1 MAWPGWRKKQ
11 SLMSSSVLE
20 VGANLGIIK
29 RASSKTTSFPRVIN
43 HQIILASCTFL
54 SRGDA
59 LEYCEV
65 WTTARLKWFIFLQQ
79 PHGRHF
85 SSPPSFSFSCNFHS
99 WTVQGLASKTSERFK
114 APVSEAKYLRSASR
128 ISILITSIIVNFL
141 INLHNL
147 PSSCCTPTNT
157 VIFVLIF

>member
-1 MAWPGWRKKQ
+1 MFLNSQITPAGGLALRRRSLFNTKMAWPGWRKKQ

-65 WTTARLKWFIFLQQ
+65 WTTARLK
-79 PHGRHF
+79 
-85 SSPPSFSFSCNFHS
+85 
-99 WTVQGLASKTSERFK
+99 
-114 APVSEAKYLRSASR
+114 
-128 ISILITSIIVNFL
+128 
-141 INLHNL
+141 
-147 PSSCCTPTNT
+147 
-157 VIFVLIF
+157 